1 MLREDAKG
9 SEERLGL
16 QGGVCGKGVLM
27 TDGNVGRKIPPTCG
41 GKGLRPAFNEDAYF
55 AQRSHC
61 TEEMRLELIEGEPG
75 DKKYERP
82 LHHFFSILKRG

>member
-1 MLREDAKG
+1 MSEEKCAEMGEELLVDFEADIAPVFGTSRGKRMELVEQMLREEAKG

-41 GKGLRPAFNEDAYF
+41 GK
-55 AQRSHC
+55 
-61 TEEMRLELIEGEPG
+61 
-75 DKKYERP
+75 
-82 LHHFFSILKRG
+82 